1 MRKRKRRFQPPLLMF
16 AELAIASW
24 ETVMHRSRM
33 MAEGS
38 CSAAEY
44 RRMLTEKLRAA
55 ERSALALMKP
65 RGLRLD
71 AALRPWHRRARANA
85 RRLRRR

>member
-1 MRKRKRRFQPPLLMF
+1 MRKRNRGLQPPLLML

-24 ETVMHRSRM
+24 ETAMHRGRM
-33 MAEGS
+33 MAAGR

-44 RRMLTEKLRAA
+44 RRMVMEKLRAA

-65 RGLRLD
+65 RSLRLD